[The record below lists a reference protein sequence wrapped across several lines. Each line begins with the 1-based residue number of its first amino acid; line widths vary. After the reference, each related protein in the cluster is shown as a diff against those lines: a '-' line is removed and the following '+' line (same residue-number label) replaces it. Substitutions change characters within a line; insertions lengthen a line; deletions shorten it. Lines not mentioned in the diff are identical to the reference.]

1 MADDKHEEVTCPVC
15 GGLVDLEVSSC
26 PHCGAEFEEEG
37 VEEIIQV
44 DEEAAPV
51 VIKEEA
57 VFEEIEVTAA
67 EDEEEEVEEVEV
79 VRPSRARP
87 SRAPPARAKSP
98 PAPSSIADFRVLG
111 AALAILGIIGAQI
124 SLLIDW
130 YWGWVPPIEDNLGLF
145 IAIPIVIIVVGIMLF
160 MLVKKTQPSRKRAKS
175 RVPGMSLTV
184 FMVGVLALV
193 MLAAYGPLND
203 ALQDSKGL
211 VAGAFVLLLVVG
223 VVLYMMGSKSAS
235 RARA

>member
-1 MADDKHEEVTCPVC
+1 MADDKHEEEVTCPVC
-15 GGLVDLEVSSC
+15 GGLVNLEVSSC

-44 DEEAAPV
+44 DEEAAPA
-51 VIKEEA
+51 VITEEA

-67 EDEEEEVEEVEV
+67 EDEMEAEEVEV

-87 SRAPPARAKSP
+87 ARVPPARSRSP
-98 PAPSSIADFRVLG
+98 PAPASIADFRVLG

-145 IAIPIVIIVVGIMLF
+145 IAIPLVIIIVGIMLF

-175 RVPGMSLTV
+175 RVPGVSLTV

-193 MLAAYGPLND
+193 LLAAYGPLND

-211 VAGAFVLLLVVG
+211 VAGVFVLLMVVG

-235 RARA
+235 RTRA